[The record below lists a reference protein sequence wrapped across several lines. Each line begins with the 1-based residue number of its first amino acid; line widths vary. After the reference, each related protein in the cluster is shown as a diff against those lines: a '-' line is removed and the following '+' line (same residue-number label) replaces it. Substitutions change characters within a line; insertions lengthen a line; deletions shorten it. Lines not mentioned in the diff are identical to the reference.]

1 MEQKKNK
8 TFMPFLLNSLKSKGS
23 WMLLSTVIIFVT
35 TLLVPY
41 ILKADNA
48 EGTDANFFMGI
59 GIFEVFVMV
68 FVNCLIDNSFFH
80 SDSKLAYY
88 KSKPVSLKEQVVVNI
103 ITEIIFAGLLLG
115 LIVLLTSFQI
125 KDYEILKV
133 FNFVIPWILVLIFLS
148 ALSSILAGN
157 TLAAGVMTVFN
168 FALPGIVY
176 LIIVFIFSIVED
188 FVAGFSIDVLTN
200 YFLDNVY
207 KLEYIYFTKYLNEPV
222 DYIYFLI
229 LGIILMAITLL
240 IFKTLKKR
248 KNENTGNFIVF
259 DGYKYFVSV
268 LGSLI
273 IPAFFTVSNY
283 SNNITSE
290 IIVALMMAALTYYVI
305 IAVIEKS
312 FRISKFS
319 IKVFTISM
327 VLFMAATGGTVAF
340 ANQYKDVVPDVED
353 VKYAFV
359 DSNTRNLNFANKY
372 IEENHNLNLSYD
384 DIIKL
389 KDVYGVILF
398 TEKENIRNIIDLHK
412 EMLKNG
418 GYNNE
423 DYRAG
428 NLVITYFMNDGSYII
443 REYDTDC
450 DNSAENGKKDEL
462 ALKILNSNE
471 LKRIKY
477 NYLYDEEYCKNN
489 YNIELS
495 VGYDFNNEY
504 IASDITIEE
513 LRPYLIKDIN
523 KEFTN
528 TDKAFL
534 ALGGNFDQSY
544 KGFNEPSYYLDIVI
558 KDKEDPKVYYRVQTL
573 YFNEGYEN
581 TKEYLKSSLPEL
593 K

>member
-1 MEQKKNK
+1 MEQRKNK
-8 TFMPFLLNSLKSKGS
+8 TFMPFFLNSLKAKSN
-23 WMLLSTVIIFVT
+23 WILLSTVIIFVT
-35 TLLVPY
+35 TLLIPY
-41 ILKADNA
+41 ILKAD
-48 EGTDANFFMGI
+48 GVDAYFFMGI
-59 GIFEVFVMV
+59 GIFEAFVMV

-103 ITEIIFAGLLLG
+103 ITEIIFAGLLLA
-115 LIVLLTSFQI
+115 LLVLLTSFQI
-125 KDYEILKV
+125 KDYKIFRV
-133 FNFVIPWILVLIFLS
+133 FNFIIPWILVVIFLS

-157 TLAAGVMTVFN
+157 TLAAGIMTVFN

-188 FVAGFSIDVLTN
+188 FVAGFSIDVLEN
-200 YFLDNVY
+200 YFLNNVY
-207 KLEYIYFTKYLNEPV
+207 KLEYIYFTEYLNKPLG
-222 DYIYFLI
+222 YIYFLI
-229 LGIILMAITLL
+229 LGIILTVITLL
-240 IFKTLKKR
+240 IFKILKKR

-259 DGYKYFVSV
+259 DGYKYFVSL

-283 SNNITSE
+283 SRNIISE
-290 IIVALMMAALTYYVI
+290 IIAALMVASLTYYVL
-305 IAVIEKS
+305 IAVVEKS
-312 FRISKFS
+312 FKISRLS
-319 IKVFTISM
+319 IKIFAVSM

-340 ANQYKDVVPDVED
+340 ASRYKDVVPDVED

-359 DSNTRNLNFANKY
+359 GSNGREFDFVNKY
-372 IEENHNLNLSYD
+372 IEESGNSNLSYN

-412 EMLKNG
+412 EMLKNSS
-418 GYNNE
+418 YNNE
-423 DYRAG
+423 NYRYD
-428 NLVITYFMNDGSYII
+428 NLDITYFMDDGGYII
-443 REYDTDC
+443 REYKTDC
-450 DNSAENGKKDEL
+450 DGADAENGKKDEL

-489 YNIELS
+489 YNIEIS
-495 VGYDFNNEY
+495 VGYDFNED

-513 LRPYLIKDIN
+513 LRPFLIKDIN
-523 KEFTN
+523 KEYMN
-528 TDKAFL
+528 TDKAFF
-534 ALGGNFDQSY
+534 ALGGNFDQPY
-544 KGFNEPSYYLDIVI
+544 KGFNEPSPYLAITI
-558 KDKEDPKVYYRVQTL
+558 RDKEDPKAYYTVQTL